1 MKIADWREE
10 IDEIEDKLISLLNR
24 RAECAVEIGALKRKA
39 GLPIYD
45 PKREDEILDRVVQKN
60 NGPVPDHRLRKI
72 FEELIVQTRTFEDE
86 ANHEDSCANP

>member
-1 MKIADWREE
+1 MNIADWRVE
-10 IDEIEDKLISLLNR
+10 IDEIEDKLIALLNR

-45 PKREDEILDRVVQKN
+45 QKREEEILDRVVEKN
-60 NGPVPDHRLRKI
+60 KGPLPDHRLRKI

-86 ANHEDSCANP
+86 ANHEEA